1 MEEIIIIGAGAAGLC
16 AAWEL
21 AKNHVHSVLV
31 SDMPSER
38 AQSNMA
44 EGGINAAFLSDTDS
58 PELHAEET
66 LRAGRYLADAQ
77 AVHDLAENAP
87 NIIEQLFSAGMSFS
101 LNSDGKPDVRAFGG
115 QSVKRTFYV
124 ASNTGKQLMHTLIDQ
139 VRRYECTGLVRR
151 MTGYLFLR
159 LLRKEEQVCGCVFVH
174 ANTGKEITFHGKVI
188 VASGGLNGMFGNATG
203 SVRNTGAV
211 SASLFADGV
220 AFANGEFIQYHPTTV
235 PMHGKHLLITEAVRG
250 ESGRLFALQD
260 GKPSYFMEEKYPE
273 LGNLMPRDV
282 IAREEW
288 MLLQQGKQIWLDMRH
303 LDKNIQQT
311 KLRGVLNDCSQFL
324 SLDPT
329 KKPIPVVPGI
339 HYFMGGIWV
348 DRQHHTTMR
357 GLYASGECACQYHG
371 ANRLG
376 GNSLLGAIYGGTI
389 AAQSAMAD
397 SFKIPQVEDT
407 HISKSVHAGKDGCYV
422 DGILNLRHVLQHSL
436 GIVREERTLQAALA
450 ELQNLQEQMT
460 YDASASVYEN
470 QMLQNCN
477 LLGQAL
483 LMSADARKES
493 RGAHNRSDFPE
504 ENSDYQKQT
513 VARFD
518 GKVINITLESA
529 GETNAH

>member
-1 MEEIIIIGAGAAGLC
+1 
-16 AAWEL
+16 
-21 AKNHVHSVLV
+21 
-31 SDMPSER
+31 
-38 AQSNMA
+38 
-44 EGGINAAFLSDTDS
+44 
-58 PELHAEET
+58 
-66 LRAGRYLADAQ
+66 
-77 AVHDLAENAP
+77 
-87 NIIEQLFSAGMSFS
+87 
-101 LNSDGKPDVRAFGG
+101 
-115 QSVKRTFYV
+115 
-124 ASNTGKQLMHTLIDQ
+124 
-139 VRRYECTGLVRR
+139 
-151 MTGYLFLR
+151 
-159 LLRKEEQVCGCVFVH
+159 
-174 ANTGKEITFHGKVI
+174 
-188 VASGGLNGMFGNATG
+188 
-203 SVRNTGAV
+203 
-211 SASLFADGV
+211 
-220 AFANGEFIQYHPTTV
+220 
-235 PMHGKHLLITEAVRG
+235 MHGKHLLITEAVRG

-260 GKPSYFMEEKYPE
+260 GKPFYFMEEKYPE

-339 HYFMGGIWV
+339 HYFMGGILV
-348 DRQHHTTMR
+348 DRQHRTTMR

-504 ENSDYQKQT
+504 ENSDYKKQT

>member
-1 MEEIIIIGAGAAGLC
+1 M
-16 AAWEL
+16 
-21 AKNHVHSVLV
+21 
-31 SDMPSER
+31 
-38 AQSNMA
+38 
-44 EGGINAAFLSDTDS
+44 
-58 PELHAEET
+58 
-66 LRAGRYLADAQ
+66 
-77 AVHDLAENAP
+77 
-87 NIIEQLFSAGMSFS
+87 
-101 LNSDGKPDVRAFGG
+101 
-115 QSVKRTFYV
+115 
-124 ASNTGKQLMHTLIDQ
+124 
-139 VRRYECTGLVRR
+139 
-151 MTGYLFLR
+151 
-159 LLRKEEQVCGCVFVH
+159 
-174 ANTGKEITFHGKVI
+174 
-188 VASGGLNGMFGNATG
+188 
-203 SVRNTGAV
+203 
-211 SASLFADGV
+211 
-220 AFANGEFIQYHPTTV
+220 
-235 PMHGKHLLITEAVRG
+235 
-250 ESGRLFALQD
+250 
-260 GKPSYFMEEKYPE
+260 
-273 LGNLMPRDV
+273 
-282 IAREEW
+282 
-288 MLLQQGKQIWLDMRH
+288 
-303 LDKNIQQT
+303 
-311 KLRGVLNDCSQFL
+311 NDCSQFL

-339 HYFMGGIWV
+339 HYFMGGILV
-348 DRQHHTTMR
+348 DRQHRTTMR

>member
-1 MEEIIIIGAGAAGLC
+1 
-16 AAWEL
+16 
-21 AKNHVHSVLV
+21 
-31 SDMPSER
+31 
-38 AQSNMA
+38 
-44 EGGINAAFLSDTDS
+44 
-58 PELHAEET
+58 
-66 LRAGRYLADAQ
+66 
-77 AVHDLAENAP
+77 
-87 NIIEQLFSAGMSFS
+87 
-101 LNSDGKPDVRAFGG
+101 
-115 QSVKRTFYV
+115 
-124 ASNTGKQLMHTLIDQ
+124 
-139 VRRYECTGLVRR
+139 
-151 MTGYLFLR
+151 
-159 LLRKEEQVCGCVFVH
+159 
-174 ANTGKEITFHGKVI
+174 
-188 VASGGLNGMFGNATG
+188 
-203 SVRNTGAV
+203 
-211 SASLFADGV
+211 
-220 AFANGEFIQYHPTTV
+220 
-235 PMHGKHLLITEAVRG
+235 MHGKHLLITEAVRG

-260 GKPSYFMEEKYPE
+260 GKPFYFMEEKYPE

-348 DRQHHTTMR
+348 DRQYRTTMR

>member
-1 MEEIIIIGAGAAGLC
+1 
-16 AAWEL
+16 
-21 AKNHVHSVLV
+21 
-31 SDMPSER
+31 
-38 AQSNMA
+38 
-44 EGGINAAFLSDTDS
+44 
-58 PELHAEET
+58 
-66 LRAGRYLADAQ
+66 
-77 AVHDLAENAP
+77 
-87 NIIEQLFSAGMSFS
+87 
-101 LNSDGKPDVRAFGG
+101 
-115 QSVKRTFYV
+115 
-124 ASNTGKQLMHTLIDQ
+124 
-139 VRRYECTGLVRR
+139 
-151 MTGYLFLR
+151 
-159 LLRKEEQVCGCVFVH
+159 
-174 ANTGKEITFHGKVI
+174 
-188 VASGGLNGMFGNATG
+188 
-203 SVRNTGAV
+203 
-211 SASLFADGV
+211 
-220 AFANGEFIQYHPTTV
+220 
-235 PMHGKHLLITEAVRG
+235 MHGKHLLITKAVRG

-260 GKPSYFMEEKYPE
+260 GKPFYFMEEKYPE

-348 DRQHHTTMR
+348 DRQHRTTMR

-436 GIVREERTLQAALA
+436 GIVREERTLQDALA

>member
-1 MEEIIIIGAGAAGLC
+1 
-16 AAWEL
+16 
-21 AKNHVHSVLV
+21 
-31 SDMPSER
+31 
-38 AQSNMA
+38 
-44 EGGINAAFLSDTDS
+44 
-58 PELHAEET
+58 
-66 LRAGRYLADAQ
+66 
-77 AVHDLAENAP
+77 
-87 NIIEQLFSAGMSFS
+87 
-101 LNSDGKPDVRAFGG
+101 
-115 QSVKRTFYV
+115 
-124 ASNTGKQLMHTLIDQ
+124 
-139 VRRYECTGLVRR
+139 
-151 MTGYLFLR
+151 
-159 LLRKEEQVCGCVFVH
+159 
-174 ANTGKEITFHGKVI
+174 
-188 VASGGLNGMFGNATG
+188 
-203 SVRNTGAV
+203 
-211 SASLFADGV
+211 
-220 AFANGEFIQYHPTTV
+220 
-235 PMHGKHLLITEAVRG
+235 MHGKHLLITEAVRG

-282 IAREEW
+282 IARDEW

-348 DRQHHTTMR
+348 DRQHRTTMR

-407 HISKSVHAGKDGCYV
+407 HISKSVHAGKEGCYV

>member
-1 MEEIIIIGAGAAGLC
+1 
-16 AAWEL
+16 
-21 AKNHVHSVLV
+21 
-31 SDMPSER
+31 
-38 AQSNMA
+38 
-44 EGGINAAFLSDTDS
+44 
-58 PELHAEET
+58 
-66 LRAGRYLADAQ
+66 
-77 AVHDLAENAP
+77 
-87 NIIEQLFSAGMSFS
+87 
-101 LNSDGKPDVRAFGG
+101 
-115 QSVKRTFYV
+115 
-124 ASNTGKQLMHTLIDQ
+124 
-139 VRRYECTGLVRR
+139 
-151 MTGYLFLR
+151 
-159 LLRKEEQVCGCVFVH
+159 
-174 ANTGKEITFHGKVI
+174 
-188 VASGGLNGMFGNATG
+188 
-203 SVRNTGAV
+203 
-211 SASLFADGV
+211 
-220 AFANGEFIQYHPTTV
+220 
-235 PMHGKHLLITEAVRG
+235 
-250 ESGRLFALQD
+250 
-260 GKPSYFMEEKYPE
+260 
-273 LGNLMPRDV
+273 
-282 IAREEW
+282 

-339 HYFMGGIWV
+339 HYFMGGILV
-348 DRQHHTTMR
+348 DRQHRTTMR

>member
-1 MEEIIIIGAGAAGLC
+1 
-16 AAWEL
+16 
-21 AKNHVHSVLV
+21 
-31 SDMPSER
+31 
-38 AQSNMA
+38 
-44 EGGINAAFLSDTDS
+44 
-58 PELHAEET
+58 
-66 LRAGRYLADAQ
+66 
-77 AVHDLAENAP
+77 
-87 NIIEQLFSAGMSFS
+87 
-101 LNSDGKPDVRAFGG
+101 
-115 QSVKRTFYV
+115 
-124 ASNTGKQLMHTLIDQ
+124 
-139 VRRYECTGLVRR
+139 
-151 MTGYLFLR
+151 
-159 LLRKEEQVCGCVFVH
+159 
-174 ANTGKEITFHGKVI
+174 
-188 VASGGLNGMFGNATG
+188 
-203 SVRNTGAV
+203 
-211 SASLFADGV
+211 
-220 AFANGEFIQYHPTTV
+220 
-235 PMHGKHLLITEAVRG
+235 MHGKHLLITEAVRG

-260 GKPSYFMEEKYPE
+260 GKPFYFMEEKYPE

-288 MLLQQGKQIWLDMRH
+288 MLLQQGKQVWLDMRH

-348 DRQHHTTMR
+348 DRQHRTTMR

>member
-1 MEEIIIIGAGAAGLC
+1 
-16 AAWEL
+16 
-21 AKNHVHSVLV
+21 
-31 SDMPSER
+31 
-38 AQSNMA
+38 
-44 EGGINAAFLSDTDS
+44 
-58 PELHAEET
+58 
-66 LRAGRYLADAQ
+66 
-77 AVHDLAENAP
+77 
-87 NIIEQLFSAGMSFS
+87 
-101 LNSDGKPDVRAFGG
+101 
-115 QSVKRTFYV
+115 
-124 ASNTGKQLMHTLIDQ
+124 
-139 VRRYECTGLVRR
+139 
-151 MTGYLFLR
+151 
-159 LLRKEEQVCGCVFVH
+159 
-174 ANTGKEITFHGKVI
+174 
-188 VASGGLNGMFGNATG
+188 
-203 SVRNTGAV
+203 
-211 SASLFADGV
+211 
-220 AFANGEFIQYHPTTV
+220 
-235 PMHGKHLLITEAVRG
+235 MHGKHLLITEAVRG

-260 GKPSYFMEEKYPE
+260 GKPFYFMEEKYPE

-348 DRQHHTTMR
+348 DRQHRTTMR

-460 YDASASVYEN
+460 YDTSASVYEN

>member
-1 MEEIIIIGAGAAGLC
+1 
-16 AAWEL
+16 
-21 AKNHVHSVLV
+21 
-31 SDMPSER
+31 
-38 AQSNMA
+38 
-44 EGGINAAFLSDTDS
+44 
-58 PELHAEET
+58 
-66 LRAGRYLADAQ
+66 
-77 AVHDLAENAP
+77 
-87 NIIEQLFSAGMSFS
+87 
-101 LNSDGKPDVRAFGG
+101 
-115 QSVKRTFYV
+115 
-124 ASNTGKQLMHTLIDQ
+124 
-139 VRRYECTGLVRR
+139 
-151 MTGYLFLR
+151 
-159 LLRKEEQVCGCVFVH
+159 
-174 ANTGKEITFHGKVI
+174 
-188 VASGGLNGMFGNATG
+188 
-203 SVRNTGAV
+203 
-211 SASLFADGV
+211 
-220 AFANGEFIQYHPTTV
+220 
-235 PMHGKHLLITEAVRG
+235 MHGKHLLITEAVRG

-260 GKPSYFMEEKYPE
+260 GKPFYFMEEKYPE

-288 MLLQQGKQIWLDMRH
+288 MLLQQGKQVWLDMRH

-339 HYFMGGIWV
+339 HYFRGGIWV
-348 DRQHHTTMR
+348 DRQHRTTMR

-483 LMSADARKES
+483 LMSADA
-493 RGAHNRSDFPE
+493 
-504 ENSDYQKQT
+504 
-513 VARFD
+513 
-518 GKVINITLESA
+518 
-529 GETNAH
+529 

>member
-1 MEEIIIIGAGAAGLC
+1 
-16 AAWEL
+16 
-21 AKNHVHSVLV
+21 
-31 SDMPSER
+31 
-38 AQSNMA
+38 
-44 EGGINAAFLSDTDS
+44 
-58 PELHAEET
+58 
-66 LRAGRYLADAQ
+66 
-77 AVHDLAENAP
+77 
-87 NIIEQLFSAGMSFS
+87 
-101 LNSDGKPDVRAFGG
+101 
-115 QSVKRTFYV
+115 
-124 ASNTGKQLMHTLIDQ
+124 
-139 VRRYECTGLVRR
+139 
-151 MTGYLFLR
+151 
-159 LLRKEEQVCGCVFVH
+159 
-174 ANTGKEITFHGKVI
+174 
-188 VASGGLNGMFGNATG
+188 
-203 SVRNTGAV
+203 
-211 SASLFADGV
+211 
-220 AFANGEFIQYHPTTV
+220 
-235 PMHGKHLLITEAVRG
+235 MHGKHLLITKAVRG

-260 GKPSYFMEEKYPE
+260 GKPFYFMEEKYPE

-339 HYFMGGIWV
+339 HYFIGGIWV
-348 DRQHHTTMR
+348 DRQHRTTMR

>member
-1 MEEIIIIGAGAAGLC
+1 MEEVIIIGAGAAGLW

-21 AKNHVHSVLV
+21 ARNDVHSVLV

-38 AQSNMA
+38 VQSNMA

-87 NIIEQLFSAGMSFS
+87 LIIEQLFSAGMSFS
-101 LNSDGKPDVRAFGG
+101 LNPEGKPDVRAFGG
-115 QSVKRTFYV
+115 QSVKRTFY
-124 ASNTGKQLMHTLIDQ
+124 AAANTGKQLMHTLIDQ
-139 VRRYECTGLVRR
+139 VRRYECAGLVRR

-159 LLRKEEQVCGCVFVH
+159 LLRKENQVCGCVLAH
-174 ANTGKEITFHGKVI
+174 ANTGKEIALHGKVI

-211 SASLFADGV
+211 SASLFADGI

-235 PMHGKHLLITEAVRG
+235 PMRGKHLLITEAVRG
-250 ESGRLFALQD
+250 EGGRLFTLQN
-260 GKPSYFMEEKYPE
+260 GKPYYFMEEKYPE

-288 MLLQQGKQIWLDMRH
+288 MLLQQEQQIWLDMRH
-303 LDKNIQQT
+303 LDTKVQQT
-311 KLRGVLNDCSQFL
+311 KLQGVVKDCCQFL
-324 SLDPT
+324 SLDPV
-329 KKPIPVVPGI
+329 KAPILVVPGI
-339 HYFMGGIWV
+339 HYFMGGIRV
-348 DRQHHTTMR
+348 DRQHRTSMR
-357 GLYASGECACQYHG
+357 GLYAAGECACQYHG

-376 GNSLLGAIYGGTI
+376 GNSLLGAMYGGKI

-397 SFKIPQVEDT
+397 SFEISQAED
-407 HISKSVHAGKDGCYV
+407 VHTSIASRTGKDGSYV
-422 DGILNLRHVLQHSL
+422 DGIVKLRHILQHSL
-436 GIVREERTLQAALA
+436 GIVREKKTLRAALA

-460 YDASASVYEN
+460 YDSSATAYEN
-470 QMLQNCN
+470 QMLHNCI

-518 GKVINITLESA
+518 GKTIRITLESA
-529 GETNAH
+529 GETDAH

>member
-1 MEEIIIIGAGAAGLC
+1 
-16 AAWEL
+16 
-21 AKNHVHSVLV
+21 
-31 SDMPSER
+31 
-38 AQSNMA
+38 
-44 EGGINAAFLSDTDS
+44 
-58 PELHAEET
+58 
-66 LRAGRYLADAQ
+66 
-77 AVHDLAENAP
+77 
-87 NIIEQLFSAGMSFS
+87 
-101 LNSDGKPDVRAFGG
+101 
-115 QSVKRTFYV
+115 
-124 ASNTGKQLMHTLIDQ
+124 
-139 VRRYECTGLVRR
+139 
-151 MTGYLFLR
+151 
-159 LLRKEEQVCGCVFVH
+159 
-174 ANTGKEITFHGKVI
+174 
-188 VASGGLNGMFGNATG
+188 
-203 SVRNTGAV
+203 
-211 SASLFADGV
+211 
-220 AFANGEFIQYHPTTV
+220 
-235 PMHGKHLLITEAVRG
+235 
-250 ESGRLFALQD
+250 
-260 GKPSYFMEEKYPE
+260 
-273 LGNLMPRDV
+273 
-282 IAREEW
+282 
-288 MLLQQGKQIWLDMRH
+288 
-303 LDKNIQQT
+303 
-311 KLRGVLNDCSQFL
+311 
-324 SLDPT
+324 
-329 KKPIPVVPGI
+329 
-339 HYFMGGIWV
+339 
-348 DRQHHTTMR
+348 MR
-357 GLYASGECACQYHG
+357 GLYAAGECACQYHG

-460 YDASASVYEN
+460 YDASAFVYEN

>member
-1 MEEIIIIGAGAAGLC
+1 
-16 AAWEL
+16 
-21 AKNHVHSVLV
+21 
-31 SDMPSER
+31 
-38 AQSNMA
+38 
-44 EGGINAAFLSDTDS
+44 
-58 PELHAEET
+58 
-66 LRAGRYLADAQ
+66 
-77 AVHDLAENAP
+77 
-87 NIIEQLFSAGMSFS
+87 
-101 LNSDGKPDVRAFGG
+101 
-115 QSVKRTFYV
+115 
-124 ASNTGKQLMHTLIDQ
+124 
-139 VRRYECTGLVRR
+139 
-151 MTGYLFLR
+151 
-159 LLRKEEQVCGCVFVH
+159 
-174 ANTGKEITFHGKVI
+174 
-188 VASGGLNGMFGNATG
+188 
-203 SVRNTGAV
+203 
-211 SASLFADGV
+211 
-220 AFANGEFIQYHPTTV
+220 
-235 PMHGKHLLITEAVRG
+235 MHGKHLLITEAVRG

-260 GKPSYFMEEKYPE
+260 GKPFYFMEEKYPE

-348 DRQHHTTMR
+348 DRQHRTTMR

-477 LLGQAL
+477 LLGQTL

-518 GKVINITLESA
+518 GKVINITFESA

>member
-1 MEEIIIIGAGAAGLC
+1 
-16 AAWEL
+16 
-21 AKNHVHSVLV
+21 
-31 SDMPSER
+31 
-38 AQSNMA
+38 
-44 EGGINAAFLSDTDS
+44 
-58 PELHAEET
+58 
-66 LRAGRYLADAQ
+66 
-77 AVHDLAENAP
+77 
-87 NIIEQLFSAGMSFS
+87 
-101 LNSDGKPDVRAFGG
+101 
-115 QSVKRTFYV
+115 
-124 ASNTGKQLMHTLIDQ
+124 
-139 VRRYECTGLVRR
+139 
-151 MTGYLFLR
+151 
-159 LLRKEEQVCGCVFVH
+159 
-174 ANTGKEITFHGKVI
+174 
-188 VASGGLNGMFGNATG
+188 
-203 SVRNTGAV
+203 
-211 SASLFADGV
+211 
-220 AFANGEFIQYHPTTV
+220 
-235 PMHGKHLLITEAVRG
+235 MHGKHLLITKAVRG

-260 GKPSYFMEEKYPE
+260 GKPFYFMEEKYPE

-348 DRQHHTTMR
+348 DRQHRTTMR

>member
-1 MEEIIIIGAGAAGLC
+1 
-16 AAWEL
+16 
-21 AKNHVHSVLV
+21 
-31 SDMPSER
+31 
-38 AQSNMA
+38 
-44 EGGINAAFLSDTDS
+44 
-58 PELHAEET
+58 
-66 LRAGRYLADAQ
+66 
-77 AVHDLAENAP
+77 
-87 NIIEQLFSAGMSFS
+87 
-101 LNSDGKPDVRAFGG
+101 
-115 QSVKRTFYV
+115 
-124 ASNTGKQLMHTLIDQ
+124 
-139 VRRYECTGLVRR
+139 
-151 MTGYLFLR
+151 
-159 LLRKEEQVCGCVFVH
+159 
-174 ANTGKEITFHGKVI
+174 
-188 VASGGLNGMFGNATG
+188 
-203 SVRNTGAV
+203 
-211 SASLFADGV
+211 
-220 AFANGEFIQYHPTTV
+220 
-235 PMHGKHLLITEAVRG
+235 MHGKHLLITEAVRG

-260 GKPSYFMEEKYPE
+260 GKPFYFMEEKYPE

-282 IAREEW
+282 IAWEEW
-288 MLLQQGKQIWLDMRH
+288 MLLQQGKQVWLDMRH

-329 KKPIPVVPGI
+329 KKPIPVVPWI

-348 DRQHHTTMR
+348 DRQHRTTMR

-483 LMSADARKES
+483 LMSADA
-493 RGAHNRSDFPE
+493 
-504 ENSDYQKQT
+504 
-513 VARFD
+513 
-518 GKVINITLESA
+518 
-529 GETNAH
+529 

>member
-1 MEEIIIIGAGAAGLC
+1 
-16 AAWEL
+16 
-21 AKNHVHSVLV
+21 
-31 SDMPSER
+31 
-38 AQSNMA
+38 
-44 EGGINAAFLSDTDS
+44 
-58 PELHAEET
+58 
-66 LRAGRYLADAQ
+66 
-77 AVHDLAENAP
+77 
-87 NIIEQLFSAGMSFS
+87 
-101 LNSDGKPDVRAFGG
+101 
-115 QSVKRTFYV
+115 
-124 ASNTGKQLMHTLIDQ
+124 
-139 VRRYECTGLVRR
+139 
-151 MTGYLFLR
+151 
-159 LLRKEEQVCGCVFVH
+159 
-174 ANTGKEITFHGKVI
+174 
-188 VASGGLNGMFGNATG
+188 
-203 SVRNTGAV
+203 
-211 SASLFADGV
+211 
-220 AFANGEFIQYHPTTV
+220 
-235 PMHGKHLLITEAVRG
+235 MHGKHLLITEAVRG

-260 GKPSYFMEEKYPE
+260 GKPFYFMEEKYPE

-348 DRQHHTTMR
+348 DRQHRTTMR

>member
-1 MEEIIIIGAGAAGLC
+1 
-16 AAWEL
+16 
-21 AKNHVHSVLV
+21 
-31 SDMPSER
+31 
-38 AQSNMA
+38 
-44 EGGINAAFLSDTDS
+44 
-58 PELHAEET
+58 
-66 LRAGRYLADAQ
+66 
-77 AVHDLAENAP
+77 
-87 NIIEQLFSAGMSFS
+87 
-101 LNSDGKPDVRAFGG
+101 
-115 QSVKRTFYV
+115 
-124 ASNTGKQLMHTLIDQ
+124 
-139 VRRYECTGLVRR
+139 
-151 MTGYLFLR
+151 
-159 LLRKEEQVCGCVFVH
+159 
-174 ANTGKEITFHGKVI
+174 
-188 VASGGLNGMFGNATG
+188 
-203 SVRNTGAV
+203 
-211 SASLFADGV
+211 
-220 AFANGEFIQYHPTTV
+220 
-235 PMHGKHLLITEAVRG
+235 MHGKHLLITKAVRG

-260 GKPSYFMEEKYPE
+260 GKPFYFMEEKYPE

-348 DRQHHTTMR
+348 DRQHRTTMR

-422 DGILNLRHVLQHSL
+422 DGILNLRLVLQHSL

-529 GETNAH
+529 GESNAH

>member
-1 MEEIIIIGAGAAGLC
+1 
-16 AAWEL
+16 
-21 AKNHVHSVLV
+21 
-31 SDMPSER
+31 
-38 AQSNMA
+38 
-44 EGGINAAFLSDTDS
+44 
-58 PELHAEET
+58 
-66 LRAGRYLADAQ
+66 
-77 AVHDLAENAP
+77 
-87 NIIEQLFSAGMSFS
+87 
-101 LNSDGKPDVRAFGG
+101 
-115 QSVKRTFYV
+115 
-124 ASNTGKQLMHTLIDQ
+124 
-139 VRRYECTGLVRR
+139 
-151 MTGYLFLR
+151 
-159 LLRKEEQVCGCVFVH
+159 
-174 ANTGKEITFHGKVI
+174 
-188 VASGGLNGMFGNATG
+188 
-203 SVRNTGAV
+203 
-211 SASLFADGV
+211 
-220 AFANGEFIQYHPTTV
+220 
-235 PMHGKHLLITEAVRG
+235 MHGKHLLITEAVRG

-260 GKPSYFMEEKYPE
+260 GKPFYFMEEKYPE

-282 IAREEW
+282 IAWEEW
-288 MLLQQGKQIWLDMRH
+288 MLLQQGKQVWLDMRH

-348 DRQHHTTMR
+348 DRQHRTTMR

-518 GKVINITLESA
+518 GKVINITFESA

>member
-1 MEEIIIIGAGAAGLC
+1 
-16 AAWEL
+16 
-21 AKNHVHSVLV
+21 
-31 SDMPSER
+31 
-38 AQSNMA
+38 
-44 EGGINAAFLSDTDS
+44 
-58 PELHAEET
+58 
-66 LRAGRYLADAQ
+66 
-77 AVHDLAENAP
+77 
-87 NIIEQLFSAGMSFS
+87 
-101 LNSDGKPDVRAFGG
+101 
-115 QSVKRTFYV
+115 
-124 ASNTGKQLMHTLIDQ
+124 
-139 VRRYECTGLVRR
+139 
-151 MTGYLFLR
+151 
-159 LLRKEEQVCGCVFVH
+159 
-174 ANTGKEITFHGKVI
+174 
-188 VASGGLNGMFGNATG
+188 
-203 SVRNTGAV
+203 
-211 SASLFADGV
+211 
-220 AFANGEFIQYHPTTV
+220 
-235 PMHGKHLLITEAVRG
+235 MHGKHLLITKAVRG

-260 GKPSYFMEEKYPE
+260 GKPFYFMEEKYPE

-348 DRQHHTTMR
+348 DRQHRTTMR

-493 RGAHNRSDFPE
+493 RGAHNRSDFPIC
-504 ENSDYQKQT
+504 K
-513 VARFD
+513 RFPMMEMQPLRLQI
-518 GKVINITLESA
+518 G
-529 GETNAH
+529 

>member
-1 MEEIIIIGAGAAGLC
+1 
-16 AAWEL
+16 
-21 AKNHVHSVLV
+21 
-31 SDMPSER
+31 
-38 AQSNMA
+38 
-44 EGGINAAFLSDTDS
+44 
-58 PELHAEET
+58 
-66 LRAGRYLADAQ
+66 
-77 AVHDLAENAP
+77 
-87 NIIEQLFSAGMSFS
+87 
-101 LNSDGKPDVRAFGG
+101 
-115 QSVKRTFYV
+115 
-124 ASNTGKQLMHTLIDQ
+124 
-139 VRRYECTGLVRR
+139 
-151 MTGYLFLR
+151 
-159 LLRKEEQVCGCVFVH
+159 
-174 ANTGKEITFHGKVI
+174 
-188 VASGGLNGMFGNATG
+188 
-203 SVRNTGAV
+203 
-211 SASLFADGV
+211 
-220 AFANGEFIQYHPTTV
+220 
-235 PMHGKHLLITEAVRG
+235 MHGKHLLITEAVRG

-260 GKPSYFMEEKYPE
+260 GKPFYFMEEKYPE

-339 HYFMGGIWV
+339 HYFMGGILV
-348 DRQHHTTMR
+348 DRQHRTTMR

>member
-1 MEEIIIIGAGAAGLC
+1 
-16 AAWEL
+16 
-21 AKNHVHSVLV
+21 
-31 SDMPSER
+31 
-38 AQSNMA
+38 
-44 EGGINAAFLSDTDS
+44 
-58 PELHAEET
+58 
-66 LRAGRYLADAQ
+66 
-77 AVHDLAENAP
+77 
-87 NIIEQLFSAGMSFS
+87 
-101 LNSDGKPDVRAFGG
+101 
-115 QSVKRTFYV
+115 
-124 ASNTGKQLMHTLIDQ
+124 
-139 VRRYECTGLVRR
+139 
-151 MTGYLFLR
+151 
-159 LLRKEEQVCGCVFVH
+159 
-174 ANTGKEITFHGKVI
+174 
-188 VASGGLNGMFGNATG
+188 
-203 SVRNTGAV
+203 
-211 SASLFADGV
+211 
-220 AFANGEFIQYHPTTV
+220 
-235 PMHGKHLLITEAVRG
+235 MHGKHLLITEAVRG

-260 GKPSYFMEEKYPE
+260 GKPFYFMEEKYPE

-282 IAREEW
+282 IAQEEW

-348 DRQHHTTMR
+348 DRQHRTTMR

-518 GKVINITLESA
+518 GKVINITFESA

>member
-1 MEEIIIIGAGAAGLC
+1 
-16 AAWEL
+16 
-21 AKNHVHSVLV
+21 
-31 SDMPSER
+31 
-38 AQSNMA
+38 
-44 EGGINAAFLSDTDS
+44 
-58 PELHAEET
+58 
-66 LRAGRYLADAQ
+66 
-77 AVHDLAENAP
+77 
-87 NIIEQLFSAGMSFS
+87 
-101 LNSDGKPDVRAFGG
+101 
-115 QSVKRTFYV
+115 
-124 ASNTGKQLMHTLIDQ
+124 
-139 VRRYECTGLVRR
+139 
-151 MTGYLFLR
+151 
-159 LLRKEEQVCGCVFVH
+159 
-174 ANTGKEITFHGKVI
+174 
-188 VASGGLNGMFGNATG
+188 
-203 SVRNTGAV
+203 
-211 SASLFADGV
+211 
-220 AFANGEFIQYHPTTV
+220 
-235 PMHGKHLLITEAVRG
+235 MHGKHLLITEAVRG

-260 GKPSYFMEEKYPE
+260 GKPFYFMEEKYPE

-348 DRQHHTTMR
+348 DRQHRTTMR

-518 GKVINITLESA
+518 GKVINITFESA

>member
-1 MEEIIIIGAGAAGLC
+1 
-16 AAWEL
+16 
-21 AKNHVHSVLV
+21 
-31 SDMPSER
+31 
-38 AQSNMA
+38 
-44 EGGINAAFLSDTDS
+44 
-58 PELHAEET
+58 
-66 LRAGRYLADAQ
+66 
-77 AVHDLAENAP
+77 
-87 NIIEQLFSAGMSFS
+87 
-101 LNSDGKPDVRAFGG
+101 
-115 QSVKRTFYV
+115 
-124 ASNTGKQLMHTLIDQ
+124 
-139 VRRYECTGLVRR
+139 
-151 MTGYLFLR
+151 
-159 LLRKEEQVCGCVFVH
+159 
-174 ANTGKEITFHGKVI
+174 
-188 VASGGLNGMFGNATG
+188 
-203 SVRNTGAV
+203 
-211 SASLFADGV
+211 
-220 AFANGEFIQYHPTTV
+220 
-235 PMHGKHLLITEAVRG
+235 MHGKHLLITEAVRG

-260 GKPSYFMEEKYPE
+260 GKPFYFMEEKYPE

-339 HYFMGGIWV
+339 HYFMGGILV
-348 DRQHHTTMR
+348 DRQHRTTMR

-389 AAQSAMAD
+389 AAQSVMAD

>member
-1 MEEIIIIGAGAAGLC
+1 
-16 AAWEL
+16 
-21 AKNHVHSVLV
+21 
-31 SDMPSER
+31 
-38 AQSNMA
+38 
-44 EGGINAAFLSDTDS
+44 
-58 PELHAEET
+58 
-66 LRAGRYLADAQ
+66 
-77 AVHDLAENAP
+77 
-87 NIIEQLFSAGMSFS
+87 
-101 LNSDGKPDVRAFGG
+101 
-115 QSVKRTFYV
+115 
-124 ASNTGKQLMHTLIDQ
+124 
-139 VRRYECTGLVRR
+139 
-151 MTGYLFLR
+151 
-159 LLRKEEQVCGCVFVH
+159 
-174 ANTGKEITFHGKVI
+174 
-188 VASGGLNGMFGNATG
+188 
-203 SVRNTGAV
+203 
-211 SASLFADGV
+211 
-220 AFANGEFIQYHPTTV
+220 
-235 PMHGKHLLITEAVRG
+235 MHGKHLLITEAVRG

-260 GKPSYFMEEKYPE
+260 GKPFYFMEKKYPE

-348 DRQHHTTMR
+348 DRQHRTTMR

-407 HISKSVHAGKDGCYV
+407 RISKSVHAGKDGCYV

>member
-1 MEEIIIIGAGAAGLC
+1 
-16 AAWEL
+16 
-21 AKNHVHSVLV
+21 
-31 SDMPSER
+31 
-38 AQSNMA
+38 
-44 EGGINAAFLSDTDS
+44 
-58 PELHAEET
+58 
-66 LRAGRYLADAQ
+66 
-77 AVHDLAENAP
+77 
-87 NIIEQLFSAGMSFS
+87 
-101 LNSDGKPDVRAFGG
+101 
-115 QSVKRTFYV
+115 
-124 ASNTGKQLMHTLIDQ
+124 
-139 VRRYECTGLVRR
+139 
-151 MTGYLFLR
+151 
-159 LLRKEEQVCGCVFVH
+159 
-174 ANTGKEITFHGKVI
+174 
-188 VASGGLNGMFGNATG
+188 
-203 SVRNTGAV
+203 
-211 SASLFADGV
+211 
-220 AFANGEFIQYHPTTV
+220 
-235 PMHGKHLLITEAVRG
+235 MHGKHLLITKAVRG

-260 GKPSYFMEEKYPE
+260 GKPFYFMEEKYPE

-311 KLRGVLNDCSQFL
+311 KLRGFLNDCSQFL

-348 DRQHHTTMR
+348 DRQHRTTMR

>member
-1 MEEIIIIGAGAAGLC
+1 
-16 AAWEL
+16 
-21 AKNHVHSVLV
+21 
-31 SDMPSER
+31 
-38 AQSNMA
+38 
-44 EGGINAAFLSDTDS
+44 
-58 PELHAEET
+58 
-66 LRAGRYLADAQ
+66 
-77 AVHDLAENAP
+77 
-87 NIIEQLFSAGMSFS
+87 
-101 LNSDGKPDVRAFGG
+101 
-115 QSVKRTFYV
+115 
-124 ASNTGKQLMHTLIDQ
+124 
-139 VRRYECTGLVRR
+139 
-151 MTGYLFLR
+151 
-159 LLRKEEQVCGCVFVH
+159 
-174 ANTGKEITFHGKVI
+174 
-188 VASGGLNGMFGNATG
+188 
-203 SVRNTGAV
+203 
-211 SASLFADGV
+211 
-220 AFANGEFIQYHPTTV
+220 
-235 PMHGKHLLITEAVRG
+235 MHGKHLLITEAVRG

-260 GKPSYFMEEKYPE
+260 GKHSYFMEEKYPE

-288 MLLQQGKQIWLDMRH
+288 MLLQQGKQVWLDMRH

-348 DRQHHTTMR
+348 DRQHRTTMR

-407 HISKSVHAGKDGCYV
+407 RISKSVHAGKDGCYV